1 MNKFFLACT
10 FILICLSALTGFSQ
24 TQPKPSPPP
33 AEIAETDS
41 VSKTDPIEVRKAFFS
56 TFYQNGEKL
65 PASMIREVVADNPAA
80 RRQMRRARQNY
91 LAAMA
96 VNTTGAFLVAY
107 PVASALFGDKAN
119 WRLLALGAGLIGTGI
134 PLTKAY
140 FRHAEAAASIH
151 NQSLGKSAVE
161 RPQLQLGL
169 TGQGFGLHFRF

>member
-1 MNKFFLACT
+1 MNKFFLAFT
-10 FILICLSALTGFSQ
+10 LICLSALTGFSQ
-24 TQPKPSPPP
+24 TQPKPSRQP
-33 AEIAETDS
+33 AEFADIDS

-56 TFYQNGEKL
+56 TFYQNGEQL

-80 RRQMRRARQNY
+80 LREMRRARHNY

-119 WRLLALGAGLIGTGI
+119 WRLLAFGAGLIGAGI

-140 FRHAEAAASIH
+140 FRHAEAAAAIH
-151 NQSLGKSAVE
+151 NKSLSKSAAGK
-161 RPQLQLGL
+161 PQLQLGL
-169 TGQGFGLHFRF
+169 AGPGLRLRLRF